1 MVLYLSNT
9 TWTHYQLHPQ
19 YIVDILIVCF
29 GMDKVNNTFDMLAL
43 ILKKYIYRKI
53 FFLNCNLSRFRI
65 SLTFFLI
72 LAKRTSIYKVALT
85 KFKKFSPLCSKYE
98 STYISDMSVQV
109 FESQYE
115 GKLWYNCHFTWFY
128 CIHRTFFTKH
138 FFIIPPW
145 KRDWYFLYTNA
156 NVYTQRHSVLSFE
169 NEFINVKDVKSL

>member
-43 ILKKYIYRKI
+43 TIKNLQEVL
-53 FFLNCNLSRFRI
+53 FFFKNCNLSRFRI

-115 GKLWYNCHFTWFY
+115 GKL
-128 CIHRTFFTKH
+128 
-138 FFIIPPW
+138 
-145 KRDWYFLYTNA
+145 
-156 NVYTQRHSVLSFE
+156 
-169 NEFINVKDVKSL
+169 